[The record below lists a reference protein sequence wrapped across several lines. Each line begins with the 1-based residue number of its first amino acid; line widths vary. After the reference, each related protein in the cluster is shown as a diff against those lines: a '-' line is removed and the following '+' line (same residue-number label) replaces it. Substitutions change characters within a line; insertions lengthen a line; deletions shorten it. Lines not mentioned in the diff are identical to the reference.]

1 MNLLQK
7 ISTFSVDREKA
18 PRLYTPHTRR
28 RCLMAAAGSTFPVL
42 SGTAWPDS
50 RQAETFA
57 G

>member
-18 PRLYTPHTRR
+18 PRLYTPHTRHR
-28 RCLMAAAGSTFPVL
+28 RHLAATDSTFPVL
-42 SGTAWPDS
+42 SGIAWPDS